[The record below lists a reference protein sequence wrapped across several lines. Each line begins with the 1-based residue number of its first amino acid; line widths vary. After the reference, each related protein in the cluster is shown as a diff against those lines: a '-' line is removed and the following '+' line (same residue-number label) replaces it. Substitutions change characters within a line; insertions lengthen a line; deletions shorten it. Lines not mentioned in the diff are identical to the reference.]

1 MNHFIYAVYYVSLK
15 LMAKQKSRVDALKK
29 KKEEEEERKGKK
41 AQLQG
46 KSPIYKCR

>member
-1 MNHFIYAVYYVSLK
+1 MNHFTYAVSYVSLK
-15 LMAKQKSRVDALKK
+15 LMAKQKSRLDAWKKK
-29 KKEEEEERKGKK
+29 KKEAERKGKK